1 MKRINS
7 ITLALAGSFLL
18 TPAAFAQSANK
29 EANVEEVIQV
39 VGSRLS
45 MRTAT
50 DGAAP
55 VDIISSDDLAA
66 TGMTDTAKALQ
77 YAVPSFNFPS
87 SSITDGSDA
96 VKPASLRGLS
106 PDHTLVLING
116 KRRHKSA
123 LVHLNGTT
131 GRGSSNVDLN
141 AIPMAAI
148 KRIEVLRDGAA
159 ALYGSDAI
167 AGVINIVLKDNDKG
181 GNASLQLGQTHKGD
195 GEQWRASASKGFAVG
210 EDGALTISGELHH
223 KNRTNRA
230 GPDTRQQY
238 PSLPNGADDPREDTF
253 DRQSFHIG
261 SAEYENISLFANF
274 DMTLG
279 DGRLYAFGGISD
291 RQSESGAF
299 YRRAIQNG
307 AYEDKPGQTLATI
320 YPDGFLP
327 ILAPDVKDYSI
338 DAGYEW
344 YLGEWT
350 LDFSGGYGVSEFQ
363 YNIENSLNAS
373 LGPELSP
380 TNFDAG
386 TLINEQRGITFDAQ
400 RFVSFINNSELSIA
414 FGVSYR
420 ENTYKIEAGQKESYI
435 KGDYEADVAVNGFA
449 AGSQG
454 FTGFKPES
462 EVNQSRDNVGVY
474 LETENQLTM
483 DFLWGAAVRYEDY
496 SDFGNNTSWKVSG
509 RYDLTDRIAVRGAL
523 NTGFRAPSSQQLY
536 FTTISTLANDVN
548 GETVLQQSG
557 TFNSLS
563 PITEALSIPK
573 LEAEESGSV
582 SAGIVWNGYDGL
594 AITLDYFRIDIDDR
608 IILSNQ
614 VGPSDSP
621 KVAEALSTVTAK
633 DARFFINAVDTKTEG
648 LDIVASKTFNLNDF
662 GELKAQA
669 AYGFNDTEINSIN
682 LPPLFDGIES
692 VLFDYDEQ
700 IRMTDS
706 TPAHSGSIGLTHS
719 LGDWTTDV
727 RFNYFGTYI
736 IGDYDAGETA
746 EEANDTYG
754 PNWVTDIS
762 VKYAFSDDLSLIV
775 GGQNIFS
782 EYPEEQPV
790 ESVFDT
796 IFKYP
801 NTNSPIGFN
810 GAYFYSELEYK
821 F

>member
-1 MKRINS
+1 MKRFNA
-7 ITLALAGSFLL
+7 ITLALASSFFI
-18 TPAAFAQSANK
+18 TPVASAQQDSAQD
-29 EANVEEVIQV
+29 VEEVIQV

-55 VDIISSDDLAA
+55 VDIISAEDLAA

-96 VKPASLRGLS
+96 VRPASLRGLS
-106 PDHTLVLING
+106 PDHTLVLVNG
-116 KRRHKSA
+116 KRRHSSA

-167 AGVINIVLKDNDKG
+167 AGVINIVLKDNAQG
-181 GNASLQLGQTHKGD
+181 GSASLQLGQTHKGD
-195 GEQWRASASKGFAVG
+195 GEQWRASASTGFAVG
-210 EDGALTISGELHH
+210 EDGALTVSGELHH

-238 PSLPNGADDPREDTF
+238 PSLPDGSDDPREETF

-261 SAEYENISLFANF
+261 AAEYENASLFANF

-279 DGRLYAFGGISD
+279 DGRLYAFGGMSD
-291 RQSESGAF
+291 RKSESGAF

-307 AYEDKPGQTLATI
+307 AYGDAPGQTLPEI
-320 YPDGFLP
+320 YPEGFLP
-327 ILAPDVKDYSI
+327 ILAPDVKDYSAY
-338 DAGYEW
+338 AGYEW

-350 LDFSGGYGVSEFQ
+350 LDFSGGYGRSEFQ
-363 YNIENSLNAS
+363 YNVENSLNAS
-373 LGPELSP
+373 LGPEMTP
-380 TNFDAG
+380 TSFDAG
-386 TLINEQRGITFDAQ
+386 TLKNEETSITFDAQ
-400 RFVSFINNSELSIA
+400 RFVPFVNNSDLSIA

-420 ENTYKIEAGQKESYI
+420 DNTYEIEAGQEESYI
-435 KGDYEADVAVNGFA
+435 KGNYEAGYAINGFA
-449 AGSQG
+449 GGSQG
-454 FTGFKPES
+454 FTGFRPDA
-462 EVNQSRDNVGVY
+462 EVDQSRDNVGVY
-474 LETENQLTM
+474 LETENQLTT
-483 DFLWGAAVRYEDY
+483 DFMWGAAVRYEDY

-509 RYDLTDRIAVRGAL
+509 RYDITDRIAVRGAL
-523 NTGFRAPSSQQLY
+523 NTGFRAPSPQQLY
-536 FTTISTLANDVN
+536 FTTISTLTNEVN
-548 GETVLQQSG
+548 GETILQQSG

-563 PITEALSIPK
+563 PITEALSIPD
-573 LEAEESGSV
+573 LQSEESESV

-594 AITLDYFRIDIDDR
+594 AITLDYFQINIDDR

-614 VGPSDSP
+614 VVAEDSP
-621 KVAEALSTVTAK
+621 QVAQALSTVSAEN
-633 DARFFINAVDTKTEG
+633 ARFFINAVDTKTEG
-648 LDIVASKTFNLNDF
+648 LDIVASKTFNLNAF
-662 GELKAQA
+662 GELKAQL
-669 AYGFNDTEINSIN
+669 AYGFNNTEIESIN

-692 VLFDYDEQ
+692 VLFDYDEKV
-700 IRMTDS
+700 RMTDS
-706 TPAHSGSIGLTHS
+706 TPDHSGSIGFTHS
-719 LGDWTTDV
+719 LGNWRTDV

-736 IGDYDAGETA
+736 IGDYDSGETA
-746 EEANDTYG
+746 EEANESYG
-754 PNWVTDIS
+754 PNWITDIS
-762 VKYAFSDDLSLIV
+762 VRYAFSDQLSLVV

-790 ESVFDT
+790 QSAFDT

-810 GAYFYSELEYK
+810 GGYFYSEVEYK

>member
-1 MKRINS
+1 MNKKNL
-7 ITLALAGSFLL
+7 ITLAILSG
-18 TPAAFAQSANK
+18 TAFTAPVVAQQANTNA
-29 EANVEEVIQV
+29 EAEVEEVLQV

-45 MRTAT
+45 LRTAT

-55 VDIISSDDLAA
+55 IDIISAEDLAA

-96 VKPASLRGLS
+96 VRPASLRGLS

-116 KRRHKSA
+116 KRRHSSA

-167 AGVINIVLKDNDKG
+167 AGVINIVLKDNASG
-181 GNASLQLGQTHKGD
+181 GDVSLQAGQTHKGD
-195 GEQWRASASKGFAVG
+195 GEQWRASGSTGFSVG
-210 EDGALTISGELHH
+210 EDGALTLSAELHH

-230 GPDTRQQY
+230 GLDTRQQY
-238 PSLPNGADDPREDTF
+238 PLLDNGEPDPREETF
-253 DRQSFHIG
+253 DRKSFHIG
-261 SAEYENISLFANF
+261 AGEYENASLFANF
-274 DMTLG
+274 DMSFA
-279 DGRLYAFGGISD
+279 DGRLYAFGGVSD
-291 RQSESGAF
+291 RKSESGAF
-299 YRRAIQNG
+299 YRRAIQSN
-307 AYEDKPGQTLATI
+307 TLTEI

-327 ILAPDVKDYSI
+327 ILAPDVQDYS
-338 DAGYEW
+338 AYVGYEW
-344 YLGEWT
+344 FVGEWT
-350 LDFSGGYGVSEFQ
+350 LDFSGGLGTSEFQ
-363 YNIENSLNAS
+363 YNVENSLNAS
-373 LGPELSP
+373 MGPELTP
-380 TNFDAG
+380 TSFDAG
-386 TLINEQRGITFDAQ
+386 TLTNEETNVTFDAQ
-400 RFVSFINNSELSIA
+400 RFIPFYNNSDLSVA

-420 ENTYKIEAGQKESYI
+420 DNTYQIEAGEEASYI
-435 KGDYEADVAVNGFA
+435 DGGYQDRP

-474 LETENQLTM
+474 LEAENQLTSN
-483 DFLWGAAVRYEDY
+483 FLWGAAVRYEDY
-496 SDFGNNTSWKVSG
+496 SDFGDNTSWKLSG
-509 RYDLTDRIAVRGAL
+509 RYDVTDRFAVRGAV
-523 NTGFRAPSSQQLY
+523 NTGFRAPSAQQLY
-536 FTTISTLANDVN
+536 FTNISTLAVDVN
-548 GETVLQQSG
+548 GETVLEQSG

-563 PITEALSIPK
+563 PITEALSIPD
-573 LEAEESGSV
+573 LQPEESESV
-582 SAGIVWNGYDGL
+582 SAGFVWNGYDGL
-594 AITLDYFRIDIDDR
+594 AVTVDFFQINIDDR

-614 VGPSDSP
+614 VRPDDSP
-621 KVAEALSTVTAK
+621 QVAQALSTVDAEN
-633 DARFFINAVDTKTEG
+633 ARFFINAVDTKTKG
-648 LDIVASKTFNLNDF
+648 LDVVVSKSFDLAEYGD
-662 GELKAQA
+662 LKTQV
-669 AYGFNDTEINSIN
+669 AYGFNDTEIESVN

-692 VLFDYDEQ
+692 VLFDYDEA

-706 TPAHSGSIGLTHS
+706 TPAHSSSIGFTHT
-719 LGDWTTDV
+719 LGNWRTDL

-736 IGDYDAGETA
+736 IGDYDEGETPA
-746 EEANDTYG
+746 EANETYG
-754 PNWVTDIS
+754 PNWVTDLS
-762 VKYAFSDDLSLIV
+762 VRYAFSNNLSLVV

-782 EYPEEQPV
+782 EYPQEQPV
-790 ESVFDT
+790 QGVFDQ

-810 GAYFYSELEYK
+810 GAYFFTELEYT

>member
-1 MKRINS
+1 MKRFNA
-7 ITLALAGSFLL
+7 ITLALASSFFI
-18 TPAAFAQSANK
+18 TPVASAQQDSAQD
-29 EANVEEVIQV
+29 VEEVIQV

-55 VDIISSDDLAA
+55 VDIISAEDLAA

-96 VKPASLRGLS
+96 VRPASLRGLS
-106 PDHTLVLING
+106 PDHTLVLVNG
-116 KRRHKSA
+116 KRRHSSA

-141 AIPMAAI
+141 AIPMSAI

-167 AGVINIVLKDNDKG
+167 AGVINVVLKDNSEG
-181 GNASLQLGQTHKGD
+181 GSASFQLGQTHKGD
-195 GEQWRASASKGFAVG
+195 GEQWRASASTGFSVG
-210 EDGALTISGELHH
+210 EDGALTVSGELQH

-238 PSLPNGADDPREDTF
+238 PLLENGDPDPREETF

-261 SAEYENISLFANF
+261 QAEYENASLFANF

-279 DGRLYAFGGISD
+279 DGRIYAFGGMSD
-291 RQSESGAF
+291 RKSESGAF

-307 AYEDKPGQTLATI
+307 AYEDDAGQTLPEI

-327 ILAPDVKDYSI
+327 ILAPDVKDYSMY
-338 DAGYEW
+338 AGYEW

-350 LDFSGGYGVSEFQ
+350 LDFSGGYGISEFQ
-363 YNIENSLNAS
+363 YNVENSLNAS
-373 LGPELSP
+373 LGPELTP
-380 TNFDAG
+380 TSFDAG
-386 TLINEQRGITFDAQ
+386 KLTNEEANMTFDAQ
-400 RFVSFINNSELSIA
+400 RFVPFVNNSDLSIA
-414 FGVSYR
+414 FGVSFR
-420 ENTYKIEAGQKESYI
+420 ENTYEIEAGQEESYI
-435 KGDYEADVAVNGFA
+435 KGNYQADYAINGFA
-449 AGSQG
+449 GGSQG
-454 FTGFKPES
+454 YTGFRPDA

-474 LETENQLTM
+474 FETENQLTT
-483 DFLWGAAVRYEDY
+483 DFMWGAAVRYEDY
-496 SDFGNNTSWKVSG
+496 SDFGDNTSWKVSG
-509 RYDLTDRIAVRGAL
+509 RYDITDRIAVRGAV
-523 NTGFRAPSSQQLY
+523 NTGFRAPSAQQLY
-536 FTTISTLANDVN
+536 FTNISTLAVDVD
-548 GETVLQQSG
+548 GETVLQRSG

-563 PITEALSIPK
+563 PVTDALNIPD
-573 LEAEESGSV
+573 LEPEESDSI

-594 AITLDYFRIDIDDR
+594 AITLDYFRINIDDR

-614 VGPSDSP
+614 VFPGDSP
-621 KVAEALSTVTAK
+621 AVADALSTVSAEN
-633 DARFFINAVDTKTEG
+633 ARFFINAVDTKTEG
-648 LDIVASKTFNLNDF
+648 LDIVASKTFSLNDF
-662 GELKAQA
+662 GELKAQL
-669 AYGFNDTEINSIN
+669 AYGFNNTEIESVN
-682 LPPLFDGIES
+682 LPPLFDGLES
-692 VLFDYDEQ
+692 VLFDYDEK

-706 TPAHSGSIGLTHS
+706 TPDHSGSIGFTHS
-719 LGDWTTDV
+719 LGNWRTDV

-736 IGDYDAGETA
+736 IGDYDSGETA
-746 EEANDTYG
+746 EEANESYG
-754 PNWVTDIS
+754 PNWITDIS
-762 VKYAFSDDLSLIV
+762 VRYAFSDQLSLVV

-790 ESVFDT
+790 QSAFDT

-810 GAYFYSELEYK
+810 GGYFYSEVEYK